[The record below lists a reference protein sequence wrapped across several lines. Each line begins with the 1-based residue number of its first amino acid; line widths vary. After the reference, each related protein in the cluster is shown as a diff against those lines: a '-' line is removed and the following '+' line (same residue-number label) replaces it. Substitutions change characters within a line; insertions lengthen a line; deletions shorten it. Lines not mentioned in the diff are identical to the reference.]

1 MYLVLLFILYVLF
14 VYLFVYLLWSVVRLN
29 LWKRQIHTSFWLD
42 WVQLP
47 IYHVTGGN
55 LSAVSQDSNRPPLST
70 LFGSQTDISILQNV
84 DIICVYKCQN
94 VNRCNPFKRC
104 WGLFIDVLAAF
115 LNPIPAECFSQAAAR
130 KGGGLCSVEM
140 AFLIGFHDP
149 GGTDSVIVW
158 I

>member
-1 MYLVLLFILYVLF
+1 MYLVLLFICLF
-14 VYLFVYLLWSVVRLN
+14 IVVCCEIKLVKETN
-29 LWKRQIHTSFWLD
+29 SHIILTWL

-55 LSAVSQDSNRPPLST
+55 LSAVSQDSNPPPST

-104 WGLFIDVLAAF
+104 WGLFIDILAAF

-130 KGGGLCSVEM
+130 KGGGSALWRWL
-140 AFLIGFHDP
+140 F
-149 GGTDSVIVW
+149 W
-158 I
+158 